1 MKLAIIGSRSLETN
15 NLQAYIPEGTTE
27 IISGGAKGIDSC
39 ARDFAI
45 ANKIKYTEFSPDYK
59 RYGKAAPIIRNKS
72 IADYADEVLA
82 FWDEKS
88 KGTKSVI
95 DYCTKNNIVIRINT
109 AEETDK

>member
-1 MKLAIIGSRSLETN
+1 MKLAVIGSRSLEIN
-15 NLQAYIPEGTTE
+15 NLQAYTPEGTTE
-27 IISGGAKGIDSC
+27 IISGGAKGVDSC
-39 ARDFAI
+39 AREFAI

-72 IADYADEVLA
+72 IADYSDEVIA

-95 DYCTKNNIVIRINT
+95 DYCIKNNIKIRIITTEDINN
-109 AEETDK
+109 